1 MEAAIQRQIQQ
12 EAQIEGIARQL
23 QPVGNLTKSNLERAQ
38 RIHANAA
45 RSLELPK
52 SLTPKV
58 LKEARFGAEGNE
70 NFVLWRQMWDTL
82 TQACTSINRHRA
94 LLIAHQDDVIMATT
108 LQTVQ
113 KSAAYIACDSNTPV
127 GLDERYD
134 MLIKALDNVQR
145 GQLGV
150 QKLMCTRNP
159 AAMSKHKK

>member
-1 MEAAIQRQIQQ
+1 M
-12 EAQIEGIARQL
+12 
-23 QPVGNLTKSNLERAQ
+23 
-38 RIHANAA
+38 
-45 RSLELPK
+45 ELPK

-70 NFVLWRQMWDTL
+70 NFVWNIL

-108 LQTVQ
+108 LQTIQ
-113 KSAAYIACDSNTPV
+113 KSAAYIATDSNTLA
-127 GLDERYD
+127 GLDERYE

-150 QKLMCTRNP
+150 QKLTRR
-159 AAMSKHKK
+159 SHTQF